1 VLRLAGILRLA
12 DAFDADRDGRIQRL
26 GVEEQN
32 GFLVVAA
39 KGYSSRD
46 RMAEGIAGARHLLEI
61 VYHRPVM
68 VKVLVVKKAAGN

>member
-39 KGYSSRD
+39 QGYSARD

-68 VKVLVVKKAAGN
+68 VKPLAKTAS